1 MRSLPALPGFLSF
14 ALRRL
19 VVTFEVRKEEEV
31 PSGASFVVFQDLT
44 AIRTVFAGL
53 MAEKTGLIAVRF
65 FLVSDT
71 AVSHLTHSDCLSVH
85 VGRHRARKVKY
96 FCHRKTPS

>member
-1 MRSLPALPGFLSF
+1 MRSLPALSGFLSF

-19 VVTFEVRKEEEV
+19 GVTFEVRKEEEV

-71 AVSHLTHSDCLSVH
+71 AVSHLTHSDCLPRPV
-85 VGRHRARKVKY
+85 VRHTTRKVKY
-96 FCHRKTPS
+96 FCHRKTLS